1 MANKILVAYIFADFL
16 FVLMGALMLG
26 FSIVVGN
33 VRDEVPTEGN
43 QAARNLLYQK
53 FPLTAGIVNAIFI
66 FITFLLTIPALSTP
80 ARGWLKMSGYLV
92 VVNALFSLV
101 IGLFLWIMTLKTRD
115 DLFPIWVQQTPQVQS
130 LMEVSF
136 KCCGYYNST
145 APAFVTNQVCPS
157 PAASALMRG
166 CATPITSFANVFV
179 DNIFTGVFGMCGIDG
194 LLVIATACLL
204 KDRKEQERFRHIDQ
218 KTGPMSTLN
227 ESDSGGNS
235 CSDLGQ
241 YCGGTF
247 KGLQSKLDYIRG
259 MGFDAIWI
267 SPVVENHKGGYHG
280 YWAKDLYAI
289 NPKYGTADDLKS
301 LIKAAHDKGFL
312 FMVDVVANHM
322 GNGPI
327 SENKPAPLNQESSY
341 HPECKIDYS
350 NQQSV
355 ERCRLGNLPDLNT
368 EDPKIRTLLTDWIK
382 WIVSEFKVDGLRIDT
397 VKHVEKGF
405 WPGFA
410 WASGVYTLGEVY
422 SEDVDYLAG
431 YDKTMGGFFNF
442 PVYKS
447 LGRYLQQGQS
457 PQGLVD
463 NHDKITRKF
472 SDPTTLANFLD
483 SHDDPRWLSKNR
495 DAALLKNALAYVLL
509 ARGIPVVYYGTEQ
522 GFSGGADPW
531 NREDLWRARYR
542 TDGDLYRAISR
553 LSGVRAGAG
562 GLPAD
567 DQIHLLVNKNSYAFS
582 RDGGGVVVLTTNRG
596 SGFNGQECFDTRG
609 VTATWEDKFGSGTY
623 TSDESGKVCVQ
634 VKNGEPV
641 VLVRKK

>member
-16 FVLMGALMLG
+16 FVLMGALILG
-26 FSIVVGN
+26 FSIVVSN

-166 CATPITSFANVFV
+166 CATPITSFANVFI

-218 KTGPMSTLN
+218 KAGPMSTLN
-227 ESDSGGNS
+227 ESDGGGNS
-235 CSDLGQ
+235 CGDLGQ

-247 KGLQSKLDYIRG
+247 KGLQSRLDYIRG

-289 NPKYGTADDLKS
+289 NPKYGTADDLKG
-301 LIKAAHDKGFL
+301 LIKAAHDKGMFI
-312 FMVDVVANHM
+312 MVDVVANHM
-322 GNGPI
+322 GNGPL

-341 HPECKIDYS
+341 HPECKINYS
-350 NQQSV
+350 DQQSV
-355 ERCRLGNLPDLNT
+355 ERCRLSNLPDLKT

-382 WIVSEFKVDGLRIDT
+382 WLVSEFKVDGLRIDT

-405 WPGFA
+405 WSGFA

-422 SEDVDYLAG
+422 SEDVKYLAG
-431 YDKTMGGFFNF
+431 YDKTMAGFFNF

-447 LGRYLQQGQS
+447 LGRYLQQGKS
-457 PQGLVD
+457 PQALVD
-463 NHDKITRKF
+463 SHDNITRQF

-509 ARGIPVVYYGTEQ
+509 ARGIPVIYYGTEQ

-531 NREDLWRARYR
+531 NREDLWRSRYR

-567 DQIHLLVNKNSYAFS
+567 DHVHLLVGKNSYAFS
-582 RDGGGVVVLTTNRG
+582 RASGGVVVLTTNRG
-596 SGFNGQECFDTRG
+596 SGFNGQECFNTRV

-623 TSDESGKVCVQ
+623 TSDGSGKVCVQ

-641 VLVRKK
+641 VLVVKK